1 MIRQNG
7 GIITALSGHH
17 RKTYWKQSITTQSL
31 QVGNM
36 QKKYIYKNISIC
48 KKYNCIYCLRK
59 KSTRSNGIFVK
70 ARIWYLKN

>member
-36 QKKYIYKNISIC
+36 QKKIYIKISAFVKNITVCIVYV
-48 KKYNCIYCLRK
+48 KK
-59 KSTRSNGIFVK
+59 VQE
-70 ARIWYLKN
+70 AM